1 MTAARTVAIS
11 IFALLALAPLSAY
24 ADGISFTQYTVAPA
38 TIYPGTTNGGLATT
52 TTITVGFSERV
63 SAHVTIED
71 STGSVVR
78 SLYSSNGVTNPT
90 PKVWDGTDSGGAVVA
105 PALARAAADNK
116 SELYAPSGKRMELAF
131 DAGGTRRRECCRCF
145 RLHLCRRSL
154 EL

>member
-24 ADGISFTQYTVAPA
+24 ADGISLTQYTVAPA

-63 SAHVTIED
+63 SAHITIED

-105 PALARAAADNK
+105 PGVYTIHISASADTLSLDDTSQRVMVALAPSLAPPPITRAWRPGA
-116 SELYAPSGKRMELAF
+116 
-131 DAGGTRRRECCRCF
+131 
-145 RLHLCRRSL
+145 RSSTPP
-154 EL
+154 